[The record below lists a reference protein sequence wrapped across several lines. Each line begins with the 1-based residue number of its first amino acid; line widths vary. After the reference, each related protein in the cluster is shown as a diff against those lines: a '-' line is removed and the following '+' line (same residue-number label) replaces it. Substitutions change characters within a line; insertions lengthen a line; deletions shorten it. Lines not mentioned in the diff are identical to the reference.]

1 MGKLLIELGSDI
13 QVCLQTNAAEIISYW
28 ERLLEGWVRPF
39 KEGVE
44 PDISLT
50 FELVDQLPERPA
62 AAPIFV
68 DEHAFYEQDLGNL
81 EVYAGETA
89 DSLILYFRN
98 GGLVEVS
105 RARPLRAHG
114 YVNRKLLLSSRFED
128 ALFTTLAPLL
138 RRCGLFVIHAF
149 GASVDGQG
157 VLIVGPSGS
166 GKTTTGLRLVLD
178 GWSLLSNDGVAYA
191 KRPEGVYGFPTP
203 GLVSIRPHS
212 FELLPELNEFVNQE
226 RFAHE
231 KDKAF
236 LPAQRV
242 ARERWSTAV
251 PLRRI
256 YFPRIEDREDCY
268 LKPLHRAVG
277 LALLM
282 EESVDRWDAA
292 VLGEHVAV
300 LQGLTEQTEL
310 YTLHLG
316 RDISRLADLLRPG
329 GLEL

>member
-1 MGKLLIELGSDI
+1 MSM
-13 QVCLQTNAAEIISYW
+13 
-28 ERLLEGWVRPF
+28 R
-39 KEGVE
+39 
-44 PDISLT
+44 
-50 FELVDQLPERPA
+50 
-62 AAPIFV
+62 
-68 DEHAFYEQDLGNL
+68 FYEQDLGNL
-81 EVYAGETA
+81 VVYVGETA
-89 DSLILYFRN
+89 ESLILYFRN
-98 GGLVEVS
+98 GALVEVS
-105 RARPLRAHG
+105 LTRPLTARG
-114 YVNRKLLLSSRFED
+114 YVNRKMLLSSRFED

-138 RRCGLFVIHAF
+138 RRRNLYVIHAF

-178 GWSLLSNDGVAYA
+178 DWALLSNDGVVYA
-191 KRPEGVYGFPTP
+191 QRPNGVYGFPTP
-203 GLVSIRPHS
+203 GLVSIRPQS
-212 FELLPELNEFVNQE
+212 FTLLPELNDFVDQE

-231 KDKAF
+231 QDKAF

-242 ARERWSTAV
+242 ARERWSAAV

-256 YFPRIEDREDCY
+256 YFPRIEDRADCA

-292 VLGEHVAV
+292 VLDAHVAV
-300 LQGLTEQTEL
+300 LQALTAQAEL

-316 RDISRLADLLRPG
+316 QDISELSTLLRPS
-329 GLEL
+329 GLAP